1 MTVDY
6 QDLQING
13 VRVET
18 YGTPSAAPPLLFVH
32 GGCQGSWAWEK
43 MAPRLAGAGWYAVCL
58 NWFGHHGSKVRR
70 FGRRRG
76 EPLACQRHHGKGPVT
91 DWLGRAPVV
100 VAHSMGGV
108 PTLAYASANSVT
120 AVILLAPVLPAGL
133 GVGPIDLPVDPAA
146 LWLPPPHMIDATWWG
161 EVSAQEGERPSLLSA
176 ESPQAVLEATRWL
189 CEIDTRHVDAPALI
203 FAVRADPLVPLKS
216 IHVLAEVIGAT
227 VVTLENTGHGVPLNP
242 VWANVTAQ
250 IDPWLGDD
258 LPVARLRPD
267 PLATGGGRDRYP
279 ITLMRG
285 GLMASDQAVQFATF
299 LGALRARFSNP
310 DLDSPTVRDIVDTMH
325 LATKEP
331 EGVSYAEEDAGG
343 VEALWR
349 IRLDNDP
356 DAVLLHSHLGGS
368 VVASMHS
375 DRKAAAHIARAAGV
389 RSLVL
394 NYRRSPEHKFPAQ
407 IEDVQ
412 AAYDWLLQRDQPEIA
427 SVGHSVGGN
436 LAISLGLRL
445 RDNGA
450 ALPGALLSISPW
462 VDLAM
467 TNETLTNNAERD
479 KLLSRP
485 LLEFFLVG
493 VA

>member
-1 MTVDY
+1 
-6 QDLQING
+6 
-13 VRVET
+13 
-18 YGTPSAAPPLLFVH
+18 
-32 GGCQGSWAWEK
+32 
-43 MAPRLAGAGWYAVCL
+43 
-58 NWFGHHGSKVRR
+58 
-70 FGRRRG
+70 
-76 EPLACQRHHGKGPVT
+76 
-91 DWLGRAPVV
+91 
-100 VAHSMGGV
+100 
-108 PTLAYASANSVT
+108 
-120 AVILLAPVLPAGL
+120 
-133 GVGPIDLPVDPAA
+133 
-146 LWLPPPHMIDATWWG
+146 
-161 EVSAQEGERPSLLSA
+161 
-176 ESPQAVLEATRWL
+176 
-189 CEIDTRHVDAPALI
+189 
-203 FAVRADPLVPLKS
+203 
-216 IHVLAEVIGAT
+216 
-227 VVTLENTGHGVPLNP
+227 
-242 VWANVTAQ
+242 
-250 IDPWLGDD
+250 
-258 LPVARLRPD
+258 
-267 PLATGGGRDRYP
+267 
-279 ITLMRG
+279 
-285 GLMASDQAVQFATF
+285 MASDQAVQFANF

-310 DLDSPTVRDIVDTMH
+310 DLDLPTVRDIVDTMH

-343 VEALWR
+343 VEALWC
-349 IRLDNDP
+349 IPTDSDP

-412 AAYDWLLQRDQPEIA
+412 AAYDWLLQKGYQPDKIA

-485 LLEFFLVG
+485 LLEFFRSAWLDGTG
-493 VA
+493 VDWQDPRVNLLAADLTGLPPIAVYYGTDELLAGEAAELARRAQAAGNDVIVRAVHAGQHSFIIGAGRVPEVDDAVAEMGAWLRSRLGLAVLQDIAK